1 LAHIRGMETTVG
13 RLLGILMATGA
24 ATLVA
29 LTLGY
34 VAHYDFGL
42 SPQEIRTPAV
52 MAAAIIG
59 LLLATEYFGK
69 NPGKPK

>member
-1 LAHIRGMETTVG
+1 
-13 RLLGILMATGA
+13 MATGA

-69 NPGKPK
+69 NLGKPK